1 MRDVDEVGE
10 ALGMEGEALG
20 MEGTS
25 NEELIEAQVKLRNLY
40 GYSDSYS
47 KGIAG
52 AG

>member
-10 ALGMEGEALG
+10 ALGMEGA
-20 MEGTS
+20 S
-25 NEELIEAQVKLRNLY
+25 NEELIRAQVKLRNLY